1 MRRPRSSDNKQ
12 ASLLNPVAAVGR
24 FAPSPT
30 GDLHFGS
37 LVTAVGSYLEVKSAG
52 GIWLLRIEDIDPPRE
67 VEGSADRIIDDL
79 NRLGLVPD
87 GPVLYQSSRLN
98 AYQDAA
104 DQLLENGLAYP
115 CACSRKDL
123 PESGKYPGTCRNGI
137 PTGKAPRSIRL
148 SVDNGPC
155 LFNDKLQGLVS
166 ESPAETRGDFIIKRA
181 DGLFA
186 YQLAVVVDDHFQG
199 VTQVVRGADLLDS
212 SCRQIYLQKALGF
225 VSPDY
230 MHLPVVVSEDGK
242 KLSKRTRTDPVKHQQ
257 PVAAVS
263 QALHFLG
270 QNPPQGLSLNA
281 LWNWALEH
289 WNSDAIPRVRTIL
302 PGSALSSV
310 LHRT

>member
-1 MRRPRSSDNKQ
+1 MK
-12 ASLLNPVAAVGR
+12 PVAVVGR

-37 LVTAVGSYLEVKSAG
+37 LVAAVGSYLEAKSAG
-52 GIWLLRIEDIDPPRE
+52 GRWLLRIEDIDPPRE
-67 VEGSADRIIDDL
+67 VEGSAGRIIDDL
-79 NRLGLVPD
+79 NRLGLAPD
-87 GPVLYQSSRLN
+87 GPVLYQSNRLN

-104 DQLLENGLAYP
+104 NQLLEKGLAYP

-123 PESGKYPGTCRNGI
+123 SETGRYPGTCRNGI
-137 PTGKAPRSIRL
+137 PSGKTRRSVRFF
-148 SVDNGPC
+148 VDDGPC

-166 ESPAETRGDFIIKRA
+166 ESPADTYGDFIIKRA

-212 SCRQIYLQKALGF
+212 SCRQICLQKALGF
-225 VSPDY
+225 VSPEY

-242 KLSKRTRTDPVKHQQ
+242 KLGKRIRTDPVNHQE

-263 QALHFLG
+263 QALRFLG
-270 QNPPQGLSLNA
+270 QNPPLGLSLNA

-289 WNSDAIPRVRTIL
+289 WNSDAIPRVRTIC
-302 PGSALSSV
+302 PDGALSG
-310 LHRT
+310 